1 MGGEVD
7 AYLSFRLFILK
18 WRRCQKGYSPICKLL
33 TDACIIARMR
43 RYLYFTVFIS
53 GMTALAAEFGAS
65 RLLQT
70 IYGSSNLVWA
80 SIIGLIMVYFAAG
93 YSLGGRWADRSPGP
107 RTLFTILA
115 WGAFSLGIVPFIAGP
130 VLRLAAAAFDVL
142 SLGVVL
148 GSFAGTLV
156 LFSIPVTLMAM
167 TSPFAVR
174 LLIHDPAKAGEI
186 SGRVSSISTMGSVL
200 GAFLPSL
207 FLFSLIGTT
216 LTFLLFSGIL
226 LVVALYG
233 LWRTAGWKVVL
244 PFLLMP
250 LLLLT
255 FAWLNDYRIKST
267 PGQVYEVESDYNYIE
282 VLQSGDSMLLRLNE
296 GQGVH
301 SQYNP
306 GQLFYGGPWEEFLVG
321 PMFNGSFSIEG
332 VQRIA
337 IVGLA
342 AGTTARQATAV
353 YGDIPIDGY
362 EIDPQIVEVG
372 RKYFGMTMPNLN
384 VYVGDGRW
392 GLEHSPYQY
401 DLIVVDAYRPPY
413 IPPHLT
419 TQEFFKICAE
429 HLSEQGVLAINIGR
443 APQDRR
449 LINDLSATI
458 QTVLPSTHVMDIP
471 YTFNSIL
478 YATKQPTTVDSLG
491 ANLMALKAASQAP
504 ALLVTAAQVAF
515 DNLQPGPNGGEV
527 YTDDRSPVEWV
538 TNSLVI
544 NFILGGGV
552 ETIQ

>member
-1 MGGEVD
+1 
-7 AYLSFRLFILK
+7 
-18 WRRCQKGYSPICKLL
+18 
-33 TDACIIARMR
+33 MR

-80 SIIGLIMVYFAAG
+80 SIIGLIMIYFAAG
-93 YSLGGRWADRSPGP
+93 YSLGGRWADRSPDP
-107 RTLFTILA
+107 RTLFSLLA
-115 WGAFSLGIVPFIAGP
+115 WGAFALGIVPFIAGP
-130 VLRLAAAAFDVL
+130 VLRLAAAAFDIL

-156 LFSIPVTLMAM
+156 LFSIPVTLLAMA
-167 TSPFAVR
+167 SPFAVR
-174 LLIHDPAKAGEI
+174 ILMTDPARAGEI
-186 SGRVSSISTMGSVL
+186 SGKVSSISTMGSVL
-200 GAFLPSL
+200 GAFLPTL

-216 LTFLLFSGIL
+216 RTFLLFAGLL

-233 LWRTAGWKVVL
+233 IWLTSGWRGVW

-250 LLLLT
+250 LALAAIALV
-255 FAWLNDYRIKST
+255 NDYRIKAT
-267 PGQVYEVESDYNYIE
+267 PGQVYETESAYNYIE
-282 VLQSGDSMLLRLNE
+282 VLKNGESMLLRLNE

-301 SQYNP
+301 SEYNP
-306 GQLFYGGPWEEFLVG
+306 DKLFYGGPWEEFLVG
-321 PMFNGSFSIEG
+321 PMFNAQFSRSKVE
-332 VQRIA
+332 RIA

-353 YGDIPIDGY
+353 YGGIPIDGY
-362 EIDPQIVEVG
+362 EIDAKIVEVG
-372 RKYFGMTMPNLN
+372 QKYFEMTMPNLN
-384 VYVGDGRW
+384 IYIGDGRW

-419 TQEFFKICAE
+419 TQEFFQICSE
-429 HLSEQGVLAINIGR
+429 HLSQNGVLAINIGR

-449 LINDLSATI
+449 LINDLAATI
-458 QTVLPSTHVMDIP
+458 GTVLPSTHVMDIP

-478 YATKQPTTVDSLG
+478 YASKQTTTADNLR
-491 ANLMALKAASQAP
+491 ANLLALKAEPQAP
-504 ALLVTAAQVAF
+504 ALLVTAAQVAL
-515 DNLQPGPNGGEV
+515 DNLQAPPSGGEV
-527 YTDDRSPVEWV
+527 YSDDRSPVEWV